1 MEKLFLI
8 VFLIVGLF
16 CAIKFIDMKFVDKQ
30 MKPIKY
36 VIRDAGIVF
45 ISSLSGLYLMLYY
58 NNNVNEFFNVVTS
71 NSTLNPATTQ
81 VFTDAPGF

>member
-16 CAIKFIDMKFVDKQ
+16 CAIKFIDMKFFDKQ

>member
-8 VFLIVGLF
+8 VFLVVGLF

-45 ISSLSGLYLMLYY
+45 ISSLAGLYLMLYY
-58 NNNVNEFFNVVTS
+58 NNNVNEFFNVVTN